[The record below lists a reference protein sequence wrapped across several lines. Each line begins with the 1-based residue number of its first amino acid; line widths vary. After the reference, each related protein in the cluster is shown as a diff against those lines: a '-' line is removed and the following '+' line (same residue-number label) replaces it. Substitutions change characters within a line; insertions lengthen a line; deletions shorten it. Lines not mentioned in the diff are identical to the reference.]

1 MTLQLISKKTAQAWK
16 SCADTIEALSRSQAV
31 IEFEPDGTIVTANQ
45 NFLATTGY
53 ALPEIVGKH
62 HSLFVDPIE
71 AKSAEYARFWSN
83 LAAGTFAAATFKRFG
98 KGGKEVW
105 IEASYNPVSGA
116 DGKVYKVVKFATD
129 VTAKYLAAADFERQT
144 EAASASQAV
153 IEFGLDGTILKANA
167 NFCAVMGYSAEEIVG
182 RHHSMFVDRDY
193 AKSAE
198 YAQFWTKLGSGAF
211 QSAEFLRYG
220 KNGKAVWIQASYNPV
235 FGTDGKPYKVIKYA
249 TDVTLRKAAVEE
261 IDRSLTLMAEGQLNH
276 TIDWAF
282 PAELESIR
290 HAFNRTASRLQ
301 QTMRELRTTS
311 SGVREATAEILTGA
325 NDLSTRTMRQSSAIS
340 EASASVESLA
350 GAVSQTASGA
360 RVALENAN
368 AVDAGARQTR
378 EAMQAA
384 TEAMQQISQDSS
396 KIRNIVGLID
406 DIAFQ
411 TNLLALNAS
420 VEAARAGEAGKGFAV
435 VAIEVRRL
443 AQSAA
448 EASRD
453 ISGLVENSGKAVERG
468 AGLVDTAAT
477 RLQGMADKI
486 SQNSELTATIVHENE
501 RQDRSVNELKRVM
514 GQLDEMTQHNAA
526 LVEQT
531 NAAIEQTEGQAK
543 RLDELVDF
551 FVVENVPVVGAKRE
565 VQRAA

>member
-53 ALPEIVGKH
+53 ALVEIVGKH

-83 LAAGTFAAATFKRFG
+83 LASGTFAAATFKRFG

-167 NFCAVMGYSAEEIVG
+167 NFCAVMGYSVEEIVG

-198 YAQFWTKLGSGAF
+198 YAQFWKKLGSGAF

-276 TIDWAF
+276 AIDWAF

-325 NDLSTRTMRQSSAIS
+325 NDLSSRTLRQSSAIS

-350 GAVSQTASGA
+350 GAVSQTAGGA
-360 RVALENAN
+360 RVALENAQ

-468 AGLVDTAAT
+468 AGLVETAAT

-551 FVVENVPVVGAKRE
+551 FVVERTMASVEGK
-565 VQRAA
+565 RAA